1 MIKFGKNRPPLD
13 PAAKEL
19 ADAASA
25 AKMRFIAISLFRII
39 GALLVMAGFALIAG
53 GWKLSGPPEDRI
65 VGTLF
70 VLFGLFEFAI
80 MPLILARRWR
90 TPRD

>member
-1 MIKFGKNRPPLD
+1 MTEPKDSSANKS
-13 PAAKEL
+13 PAK
-19 ADAASA
+19 DSTV
-25 AKMRFIAISLFRII
+25 KMRFIALSLFRII

-53 GWKLSGPPEDRI
+53 GWSVSGPPNDRI
-65 VGTLF
+65 IGVIF

-90 TPRD
+90 TPRA

>member
-1 MIKFGKNRPPLD
+1 MMKFGKNRPPID
-13 PAAKEL
+13 PAAKEQ
-19 ADAASA
+19 ADAATA
-25 AKMRFIAISLFRII
+25 VKMRFIAISLFRII
-39 GALLVMAGFALIAG
+39 GALLVMAGFALISG
-53 GWKLSGPPEDRI
+53 GWQLSGPPNDRI
-65 VGTLF
+65 VGVIF